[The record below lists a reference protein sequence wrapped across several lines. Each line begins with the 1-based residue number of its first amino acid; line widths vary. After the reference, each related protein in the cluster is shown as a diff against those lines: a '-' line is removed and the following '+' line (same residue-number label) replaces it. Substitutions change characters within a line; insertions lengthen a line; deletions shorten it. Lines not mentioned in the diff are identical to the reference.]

1 MKPWQMMRG
10 FGQAASGGG
19 GGSDPYWANVVSL
32 LNFPGADGSTSIIDA
47 KGKTWTAYGN
57 AQIDTSLGYNTCQFD
72 GAGDYIQCADHADFE
87 FGGGDFCVEQIARI
101 NSFSG
106 GTLQALWQK
115 RGTGFSAGDLI
126 VFIQNGQLSV
136 YSYDVDSAANVVV
149 GTSSSPAFA
158 GSVFHWALYRS
169 GSTFRFAFNGT
180 IVASTTSSATL
191 TDASTPITIGMDNV
205 SGGRF
210 WLNGHILATRVT
222 KGVSRYGGSN
232 FTPPS
237 APFPDS

>member
-1 MKPWQMMRG
+1 MLLRLLMA
-10 FGQAASGGG
+10 QAAGGG
-19 GGSDPYWANVVSL
+19 GDPYWANVVSL

-47 KGKTWTAYGN
+47 KGKAWTAYGN

-72 GAGDYIQCADHADFE
+72 GAGDYIQSADHADFE
-87 FGGGDFCVEQIARI
+87 FGAGDFCIEQVVRMTAVA
-101 NSFSG
+101 G
-106 GTLQALWQK
+106 AVHGLWEK

-126 VFIQNGQLSV
+126 VFVNNGELWV
-136 YSYDVDSAANVVV
+136 YCYDVDSAGNLILQTT
-149 GTSSSPAFA
+149 GTPITD
-158 GSVFHWALYRS
+158 GVIFHWALYRS
-169 GSTFRFAFNGT
+169 GSTFRLALNGS

-205 SGGRF
+205 GGGRF
-210 WLNGHILATRVT
+210 WLNGRILASRVT

-237 APFPDS
+237 APFPES